1 MVTSAASTW
10 LTTPYGAPYRLPP
23 PPTTVV
29 FEVYRRPLTG
39 GWWVRTTDRGHLPL
53 RVAVDCTRGAF
64 LAAVGYYP
72 GEYHLLPVDAATGNP
87 AAVRAPG
94 WVRVAPTPVAPSTAA
109 VRVARRRP

>member
-1 MVTSAASTW
+1 MPPASSSW

-23 PPTTVV
+23 SAIV
-29 FEVYRRPLTG
+29 FEIYRRPLTG

-53 RVAVDCTRGAF
+53 RVAADCTRGAF

-87 AAVRAPG
+87 AAERAPG
-94 WVRVAPTPVAPSTAA
+94 WVRVAAPPVAPSTSSGRA
-109 VRVARRRP
+109 ARRQS